1 MARLALRSTTISS
14 TLNPGIKTEMKR
26 KNCIAAILTT
36 LLALPT
42 ISTAQTTP
50 PPKIFE
56 PTQVQSVY
64 RILLDRDALLLESIL
79 DVIKQKKIEDGYVL
93 IGAGSVQTCTYH
105 YVTSTALKPVNAF
118 KTVKGPFEI
127 LNAGGIIAAGETHI
141 HITLASPE
149 KGAFGGHL
157 ENGCRV
163 LYLAEITILQFRG
176 PALTRAN
183 NQNGVSLLKPK

>member
-1 MARLALRSTTISS
+1 MNR
-14 TLNPGIKTEMKR
+14 TL
-26 KNCIAAILTT
+26 CIAAVLTA
-36 LLALPT
+36 LLAQIT
-42 ISTAQTTP
+42 SSTAQTP
-50 PPKIFE
+50 PATIFE
-56 PTQVQSVY
+56 PTQIQAIY

-79 DVIKQKKIEDGYVL
+79 DVIKQKKIQDGYVL

-127 LNAGGIIAAGETHI
+127 LNASGIIAAGEPHI
-141 HITLASPE
+141 HITLSSPE

-157 ENGCRV
+157 ENGCRI

-183 NQNGVSLLKPK
+183 NPNGVSLLKPK